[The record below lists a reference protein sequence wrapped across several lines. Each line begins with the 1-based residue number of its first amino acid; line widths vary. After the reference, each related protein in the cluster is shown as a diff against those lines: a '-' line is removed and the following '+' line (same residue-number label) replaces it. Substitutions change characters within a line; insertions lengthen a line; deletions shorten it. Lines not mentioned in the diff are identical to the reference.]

1 MSKENAYEDPLHYE
15 EMLFAAGWKVFQR
28 DQGNFFAV
36 HHMTGKMVEIYTD
49 HEDLESR
56 SEEENQ
62 VWDRSWAC
70 YMLFEAIGETTTEQE
85 IKKKQRQKQQEQE
98 EFL

>member
-1 MSKENAYEDPLHYE
+1 MNKENAYEDPLHYE
-15 EMLFAAGWKVFQR
+15 EMLHAAGWKVFQR
-28 DQGNFFAV
+28 DQGNYFAA
-36 HHMTGKMVEIYTD
+36 HHLTGKMVEIYTD

-70 YMLFEAIGETTTEQE
+70 YMLFEAIGETVTEPE
-85 IKKKQRQKQQEQE
+85 IKKRQKQQEKE
-98 EFL
+98 ELLS